1 MGIKEKLEICAD
13 KTRFT
18 LFKEG
23 LFYKCYNED
32 AMVFVHNVKEYKIS
46 AKFVKSVGKNVY
58 SIGFPASEVEKEHLS
73 FDIISEKIDAKSYE
87 IKDKHIFFLLGN
99 TSAKGDYNE
108 WSGTIQEDKNVVAAK
123 DPTLVYEPGLGID
136 GIICMIKNF
145 DLANSTP
152 MQGLTFIQQLKM
164 EIHKVEENNGN
175 I

>member
-1 MGIKEKLEICAD
+1 MTITEKIQFSSD
-13 KTRFT
+13 KTSFT

-32 AMVFVHNVKEYKIS
+32 AMLFVKQVREYKVNS
-46 AKFVKSVGKNVY
+46 KFVKSVSAEVL
-58 SIGFPASEVEKEHLS
+58 SLGFPVSEVEKGNLS
-73 FDIISEKIDAKSYE
+73 MASVSEKIGAKAFEKNEGNIVFSLTDIDIKKDYE
-87 IKDKHIFFLLGN
+87 AWKN
-99 TSAKGDYNE
+99 S
-108 WSGTIQEDKNVVAAK
+108 IQERIIEKVK
-123 DPTLVYEPGLGID
+123 EPAIQYQRPPD
-136 GIICMIKNF
+136 TNEIISMIKNF